1 MQCRPCKGG
10 QLFHGLIMITLTP
23 NEMSYIDY
31 LITYEMHSIERK
43 LDRLDRI
50 SDMLDDREKVFDLKS
65 RYALLEGIQ
74 RKLVTEYLTYP
85 LKIT

>member
-10 QLFHGLIMITLTP
+10 QLFHGLIMIILTP

-31 LITYEMHSIERK
+31 LITYEMYSIERK

-50 SDMLDDREKVFDLKS
+50 SDMLDDWEKVFDLKS
-65 RYALLEGIQ
+65 RYVLLEGIQ
-74 RKLVTEYLTYP
+74 KKLVMEYLTYP

>member
-1 MQCRPCKGG
+1 
-10 QLFHGLIMITLTP
+10 
-23 NEMSYIDY
+23 MSYIDY

-50 SDMLDDREKVFDLKS
+50 SDMFEEREKVFDLKS

-74 RKLVTEYLTYP
+74 KKLVAEYLTYP
-85 LKIT
+85 LNITE